1 MILTLVILKN
11 ISVLLEV
18 FRRNLFF
25 NNVLLLPYIFI
36 LRLDTLI
43 NPIPFLVEKSENIL
57 IVLISEYLSS
67 TLWQNIFSNIL
78 IFFQVL
84 LINYLFIK
92 HRISREITLFSGIV
106 YVLVLGLIETN
117 SLLLPILIA
126 NTFVIL
132 ALNCILNTYKLP
144 DASANI
150 FNSGFYIGF
159 ASIIYT
165 PYFALILFGIIALL
179 LLRSFKLKE
188 KIQFILGLSI
198 PYIFLF
204 TYKYWFD
211 IKFIELDFIREIFF
225 RLPTVRIYGNIVF
238 YISIFVL
245 FIFVLVSLLCYGFFT
260 SKKSIQVQKKIDVFY
275 WLMFFS
281 LISFLVFKTNDS
293 QHLVSL
299 AFPVSIFI
307 GILISDSKHKIF
319 YELIH
324 IILLALI
331 FITHFQ
337 LI

>member
-1 MILTLVILKN
+1 M
-11 ISVLLEV
+11 LEI
-18 FRRNLFF
+18 FRRNLFI

-36 LRLDTLI
+36 LRFDTLI
-43 NPIPFLVEKSENIL
+43 KPIPYIVNKSENIL
-57 IVLISEYLSS
+57 IISLLKHLSGP
-67 TLWQNIFSNIL
+67 LWQNIFSNIL

-84 LINYLFIK
+84 LINHLFIK

-106 YVLVLGLIETN
+106 YILLLGLVTTN

-132 ALNCILNTYKLP
+132 ALNCILDTYKLP

-159 ASIIYT
+159 ASVIYT

-179 LLRSFKLKE
+179 LLRSFKLQE
-188 KIQFILGLSI
+188 KVQFIVGLSI

-211 IKFIELDFIREIFF
+211 IKFIEFDFIRDIFF
-225 RLPTVRIYGNIVF
+225 RIPIIHMDGYIVF

-245 FIFVLVSLLCYGFFT
+245 FALVLVSLLSYGFFT
-260 SKKSIQVQKKIDVFY
+260 SKKSIQVQKKIDIFY
-275 WLMFFS
+275 WLMLFC

-293 QHLVSL
+293 QHLASL

-324 IILLALI
+324 IMLIALI
-331 FITHFQ
+331 FITHFE